1 MGALTAVRAVLT
13 SPERGLILPLS
24 LTVGLAMVGCVL
36 LAISA
41 GAILPILFKRI
52 GLDPALMSGPFISS
66 LMDVF
71 TLLLYLTLASAMLPV

>member
-1 MGALTAVRAVLT
+1 MMA
-13 SPERGLILPLS
+13 
-24 LTVGLAMVGCVL
+24 CVI

-41 GAILPILFKRI
+41 GAILPIIFKKV

-71 TLLLYLTLASAMLPV
+71 TLLLYLSLAAAIIPL

>member
-1 MGALTAVRAVLT
+1 MV
-13 SPERGLILPLS
+13 PLS
-24 LTVGLAMVGCVL
+24 LTVGLAMVGCVI

-41 GAILPILFKRI
+41 GVILPILFKRI

-71 TLLLYLTLASAMLPV
+71 TLLLYLTLAAAIIPV